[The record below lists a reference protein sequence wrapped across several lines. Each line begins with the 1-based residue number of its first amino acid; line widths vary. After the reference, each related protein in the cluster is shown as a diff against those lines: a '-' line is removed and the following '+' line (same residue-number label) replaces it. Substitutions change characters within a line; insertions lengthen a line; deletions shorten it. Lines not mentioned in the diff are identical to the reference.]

1 MNEIS
6 RESRLR
12 FNRENR
18 DDSQAPRL
26 VETRRGAS
34 VLYRERYL
42 YSKYNPEEAI
52 DRIVACTEIKNQT
65 LIICTSPLLGYGLE
79 KLSEKT
85 PSDSFILLTE
95 GNPDLYEFSLNYI
108 SALHLPEEKTEYIFL
123 KKGNDILKWLE
134 SKGENFILNF
144 RRVVRL
150 DFSGGSFFS
159 KDKYSVAEKLLTQ
172 SINLSWK
179 NKMTLI
185 KFGRLYS
192 KNIILNLSLLP
203 EAKVFPEITKPVI
216 ALGAGESLENTA
228 GFLRTA
234 RNDFF
239 VAAVDAALIPLLDL
253 NICPDCVVVLESQI
267 YNNESFIGIKKRI
280 HDKEFEMPFFIC
292 DLTSRYSLNREFT
305 ENIGFI
311 LSDFSR
317 CNFLEIIKA
326 LGIPVIPPLGSVGLA
341 LLKIISLLNKNSQPI
356 FFSGLDFSY
365 KPGKTHSRGT
375 HQIMNDIHTAFRLQP
390 PGSRKTFFSPEIFK
404 VWGINKKR
412 VLCDPSLNMY
422 GEIMNT
428 IFKDEFFYDLRTSG
442 IPLDFPRTDI
452 RNINSFISGIKTLHR
467 KDTLFIRGNYNP
479 KKILNFLE
487 NELVYLENLCREL
500 TGEKQ
505 TGSTVP
511 SRDLKNHEYLFLHF
525 PDILGATDPGISFYK
540 RLKIE
545 AIYFSKIIRTSILIL
560 RKSF

>member
-1 MNEIS
+1 MDEIS
-6 RESRLR
+6 RESRLL
-12 FNRENR
+12 NREHR
-18 DDSQAPRL
+18 DDSLAPRL

-42 YSKYNPEEAI
+42 YSKYNPEEAVE
-52 DRIVACTEIKNQT
+52 RIVSSSEIKNQT
-65 LIICTSPLLGYGLE
+65 LIICTSPLLGYGLKKLAE
-79 KLSEKT
+79 KL
-85 PSDSFILLTE
+85 PSDSFILLAE
-95 GNPDLYEFSLNYI
+95 GDPALYELSLNYI
-108 SALHLPEEKTEYIFL
+108 PALSLPEKKAEYIFL
-123 KKGNDILKWLE
+123 KKGNEVLTWLE
-134 SKGENFILNF
+134 SKEENFILNF

-150 DFSGGSFFS
+150 DFSGGTFFS
-159 KDKYSVAEKLLTQ
+159 QDKYSLAEKLLSQ

-203 EAKVFPEITKPVI
+203 GASDFPEITKPVI

-228 GFLRTA
+228 GFLKTA

-280 HDKEFEMPFFIC
+280 LDKKFEMPFFIC
-292 DLTSRYSLNREFT
+292 DLTSRFSLNREFSEKT
-305 ENIGFI
+305 GFV

-317 CNFLEIIKA
+317 LNYLEKIKNS
-326 LGIPVIPPLGSVGLA
+326 GIPVIPPLGSVGLA
-341 LLKIISLLNKNSQPI
+341 LLKIISLLNTNSMPV

-375 HQIMNDIHTAFRLQP
+375 HQMLNEIHTSFRLQP
-390 PGSRKTFFSPEIFK
+390 PGSRKVFFSPGIFK
-404 VWGINKKR
+404 VCSINKER
-412 VLCDPSLNMY
+412 LLCDPALNMY

-428 IFKDEFFYDLRTSG
+428 LFRDENFYDLRTTG
-442 IPLDFPRTDI
+442 IPLGFPGTDTE
-452 RNINSFISGIKTLHR
+452 NIKTFLSGLKKPGK
-467 KDTLFIRGNYNP
+467 KDTGFLKKNYQP
-479 KKILNFLE
+479 EKILNFLE
-487 NELVYLENLCREL
+487 LELEYLENLCREL
-500 TGEKQ
+500 SGENLKD
-505 TGSTVP
+505 SPLP

-525 PDILGATDPGISFYK
+525 PDVLGTSNPGLSFYK
-540 RLKIE
+540 RLKTE
-545 AIYFSKIIRTSILIL
+545 AVYFSKIIRISILHL
-560 RKSF
+560 KKSF